1 MLKHHL
7 KHPLIISVTPQRRVK
22 QSLKTI
28 NIEDDFEEEDKE
40 AHVGDKEVEDSDGAE
55 RWTRGRRSL
64 AFSEF

>member
-1 MLKHHL
+1 M
-7 KHPLIISVTPQRRVK
+7 TPQRRVK